1 MTWRERFDA
10 YVERK
15 TREAA
20 DATLPPYLTALDVAD
35 ESVDAIGNPW
45 SIAVFDGPFYA
56 SPPRDPRKPACSLVF
71 VQSADGNTV
80 TSDPASFGGGET
92 DKHAIYEGLSR
103 VGADA
108 VLAGAE
114 TVRAGHIVFSVWHPQ
129 LIELRAS
136 LGRPRHPTQ
145 IVATLRGLDLDRNL
159 LFNVPEVPVVL
170 LTVSAAAQQMKAGL
184 DMRPWLTPLIMETP
198 QHLPRAFDELRGMG
212 IERISC
218 IGGRTLA
225 GHLLDANL
233 VDEVY
238 LTTGTREAG
247 TPGTPMYE
255 KPWRGNVLVR
265 KRGTGAE
272 TGVVF
277 EHAQVTET
285 PHSPRSPPAQG

>member
-1 MTWRERFDA
+1 VNTWQERFDA

-15 TREAA
+15 TRAAA
-20 DATLPPYLTALDVAD
+20 DAALPPYLTELDLAD
-35 ESVDAIGNPW
+35 ERVEAIGNAW

-56 SPPRDPRKPACSLVF
+56 SPRRDSHKPACSLVF

-80 TSDPASFGGGET
+80 TADPASLGGGDT
-92 DKHAIYEGLSR
+92 DKHLIYEGLSR
-103 VGADA
+103 AGADA

-114 TVRAGHIVFSVWHPQ
+114 TVRLGHVVFSVWHPQ

-145 IVATLRGLDLDRNL
+145 IVATLRGLDLDRGL
-159 LFNVPEVPVVL
+159 LFNVPDVPVVM
-170 LTVSAAAQQMKAGL
+170 LTISAAAQQMKAAL
-184 DMRPWLTPLIMETP
+184 DARPWIAPVIMETP
-198 QHLPRAFDELRGMG
+198 QRLPRAFDELGGMG

-225 GHLLDANL
+225 GQLLDANL

-238 LTTGTREAG
+238 LTTGTCDG
-247 TPGTPMYE
+247 GQPGTPMYA
-255 KPWRGNVLVR
+255 KPWRGEVLVR

-272 TGVVF
+272 SGVVF
-277 EHAQVTET
+277 EHVL
-285 PHSPRSPPAQG
+285 PRWRRLVRLR